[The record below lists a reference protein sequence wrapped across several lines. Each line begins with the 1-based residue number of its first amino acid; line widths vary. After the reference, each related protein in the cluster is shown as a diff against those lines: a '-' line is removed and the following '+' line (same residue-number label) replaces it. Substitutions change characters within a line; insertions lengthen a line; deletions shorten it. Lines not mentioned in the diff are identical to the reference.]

1 MKLKPFLLV
10 FILVFFLGA
19 CTGAPKKP
27 KNLISK
33 EMMVNIL
40 IDAKLITSANTISRR
55 TLAENGVFP
64 DSYIFNKYGVDST
77 QFAQSNAYYT
87 YKVNDYEEI
96 YTLVKDSLDK
106 LKAKYKALQEQE
118 QREKKIKDSLK
129 AIELEALSKKSD
141 SLKTVKDKD
150 SLLVETPIK
159 TPQEEGVLI
168 NPVSEK

>member
-10 FILVFFLGA
+10 FILILFIGA
-19 CTGAPKKP
+19 CTGGVKKP

-33 EMMVNIL
+33 DMMVNIL

-55 TLAENGVFP
+55 TLEENGVFP
-64 DSYIFNKYGVDST
+64 DSYIFNKYGVDSA

-87 YKVNDYEEI
+87 YKVKDYEEI

-118 QREKKIKDSLK
+118 QKEKKIKDSLK
-129 AIELEALSKKSD
+129 AIELEALSKKRD
-141 SLKTVKDKD
+141 SLKTVKNKD
-150 SLLVETPIK
+150 SLLVKTPIK
-159 TPQEEGVLI
+159 TPEEEGVLI